1 METNEKLVLVTGG
14 GSGIGAAMCRRFAAD
29 GATVVVAD
37 MNAEAAQ
44 AVADE
49 IGGVALTADVGSAE
63 ANEAMIDEAEAAVG
77 PIDLLVLNAGIA
89 TGTDVTDTTDET
101 WDTIWRVN
109 VMAHVWALRA
119 WLPRAIERGG
129 GYVLHTA
136 SAAGLLTSLGS
147 APYSVTKHAVVSLAE
162 WVSIT
167 HADKGITVSA
177 LCPQFVSTP
186 LLDDLKD
193 IPGGQKLAALG
204 VKEPSEI
211 ADAVAEA
218 IAEDRFLILPHP
230 EVEQY
235 EQNRANDRERWL
247 GGMRKLQRHI
257 LSED

>member
-1 METNEKLVLVTGG
+1 MDLNNANVLVTGG

-29 GATVVVAD
+29 GAKLVVVD
-37 MNAEAAQ
+37 MNGDHAA
-44 AVADE
+44 AVAE
-49 IGGVALTADVGSAE
+49 EVGGVPLTVDVGTPE
-63 ANEAMIDEAEAAVG
+63 ANAAMIADAEAAVG

-89 TGTDVTDTTDET
+89 VGEDVTDTTDDT
-101 WDTIWRVN
+101 WDLIWRVN
-109 VMAHVWALRA
+109 VMAHVWALKA
-119 WLPRAIERGG
+119 WLPGAFERGN

-147 APYSVTKHAVVSLAE
+147 APYSMTKHAVVSLAE
-162 WVSIT
+162 WLSIT
-167 HADKGITVSA
+167 HADKGLKVSA
-177 LCPQFVSTP
+177 LCPQFVATP

-193 IPGGQKLAALG
+193 IPGGMKLASLG
-204 VKEPSEI
+204 VKQPDEI
-211 ADAVAEA
+211 ADVVAEA
-218 IAEDRFLILPHP
+218 INEDRFLILPHP